1 MVSRQYRVY
10 DLWNDRV
17 VVAMNSLKQR
27 LALLHFT
34 EQIFAQFLTHGSLRD
49 SIFRPLAAAKLTEV
63 FRQ

>member
-34 EQIFAQFLTHGSLRD
+34 KQIFAQLLTHGSLRD